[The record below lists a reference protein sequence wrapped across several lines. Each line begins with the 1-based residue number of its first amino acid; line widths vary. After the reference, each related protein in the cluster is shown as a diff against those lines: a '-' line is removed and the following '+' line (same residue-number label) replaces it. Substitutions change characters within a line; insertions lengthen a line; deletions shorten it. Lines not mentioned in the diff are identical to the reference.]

1 MLKEMVKRYYHG
13 HIDNRFLRQGLISFR
28 KLTRANKKIKIIFI
42 CQMPQLWN
50 KISDVY
56 YEMLQDSRIEVYIVV
71 VPDVSVSQ
79 ENQENSIRFFKGI
92 KGKIIV
98 AKTVNGWYPIRNIK
112 PNYVFYQRRYD
123 AYLPE
128 EYRSFCVAAYAR
140 VCYIPYAYACTKPVE
155 HSCYNQDFFANV
167 YMFFAENGYAKKLII
182 EREKELYAKKQKNAY
197 YLGYPALDNIRK
209 SKGIKGH
216 FWMEDDPRYK
226 ILWCPRWTTDVNLG
240 ASNFFEYKDFF
251 IEWVNKRKNTSVV
264 FRPHPMMFSNFE
276 KTGEMSGEE
285 AKQYLNN
292 YMEHERLMY
301 DNYAEYYTTLWNS
314 DVLVADLTTVIIE
327 YFVVRKPII
336 YCVADIEY
344 NDFMKKVI
352 SGCYCVHNGQ
362 ELADTLD
369 MLERGE
375 DPLLDERNRIA
386 DYLLKG
392 KEDTAKVIVS
402 KIKEDFYSGK

>member
-1 MLKEMVKRYYHG
+1 
-13 HIDNRFLRQGLISFR
+13 
-28 KLTRANKKIKIIFI
+28 
-42 CQMPQLWN
+42 MPQLWN

-56 YEMLQDSRIEVYIVV
+56 YEMQQDSRIEVYILV
-71 VPDVSVSQ
+71 VPDVSVAQ
-79 ENQENSIRFFKGI
+79 ENQEESIRFFKGI
-92 KGKIIV
+92 KGKIIN
-98 AKTVNGWYPIRNIK
+98 AKTGNGWFSISNIN
-112 PNYVFYQRRYD
+112 PDYVFYQRPYD

-140 VCYIPYAYACTKPVE
+140 VCYIPYSYACTKPVE
-155 HSCYNQDFFANV
+155 YSCYNQDFFANV
-167 YMFFAENGYAKKLII
+167 YMFFAENRYAKKLVI
-182 EREKELYAKKQKNAY
+182 EREKEMYAKKLKKAY
-197 YLGYPALDNIRK
+197 YLGYPALDSIRK
-209 SKGIKGH
+209 SEGKRSH
-216 FWMEDDPRYK
+216 FWNEDTQKYK

-276 KTGEMSGEE
+276 KTGEMSAEE
-285 AKQYLNN
+285 AKQYLSN
-292 YMEHERLMY
+292 YMGHERLMY
-301 DNYAEYYTTLWNS
+301 DNHAEYYTTLWNS

-327 YFVVRKPII
+327 YFVVRKPIV

-344 NDFMKKVI
+344 NDFMKKII
-352 SGCYCVHNGQ
+352 SGCYCVRNEQ
-362 ELADTLD
+362 ELDDTLL

-375 DPLLDERNRIA
+375 DPLSDERNRIA

-402 KIKEDFYSGK
+402 KIKDDFYSGK

>member
-1 MLKEMVKRYYHG
+1 
-13 HIDNRFLRQGLISFR
+13 
-28 KLTRANKKIKIIFI
+28 
-42 CQMPQLWN
+42 
-50 KISDVY
+50 
-56 YEMLQDSRIEVYIVV
+56 
-71 VPDVSVSQ
+71 
-79 ENQENSIRFFKGI
+79 
-92 KGKIIV
+92 
-98 AKTVNGWYPIRNIK
+98 
-112 PNYVFYQRRYD
+112 
-123 AYLPE
+123 
-128 EYRSFCVAAYAR
+128 
-140 VCYIPYAYACTKPVE
+140 
-155 HSCYNQDFFANV
+155 
-167 YMFFAENGYAKKLII
+167 
-182 EREKELYAKKQKNAY
+182 
-197 YLGYPALDNIRK
+197 
-209 SKGIKGH
+209 
-216 FWMEDDPRYK
+216 
-226 ILWCPRWTTDVNLG
+226 
-240 ASNFFEYKDFF
+240 
-251 IEWVNKRKNTSVV
+251 
-264 FRPHPMMFSNFE
+264 MMFSNFE

-392 KEDTAKVIVS
+392 KEDTAKEIVS

>member
-1 MLKEMVKRYYHG
+1 
-13 HIDNRFLRQGLISFR
+13 
-28 KLTRANKKIKIIFI
+28 
-42 CQMPQLWN
+42 MPQLWN
-50 KISDVY
+50 KISNVY

-112 PNYVFYQRRYD
+112 PNYVFYQRPYD

-182 EREKELYAKKQKNAY
+182 ERERELYAKKQKNAY

-209 SKGIKGH
+209 SKRIKGH
-216 FWMEDDPRYK
+216 FWREDDPRYK

-276 KTGEMSGEE
+276 KTVEMSGEE
-285 AKQYLNN
+285 EKQYLNN
-292 YMEHERLMY
+292 YIEHERLMY
-301 DNYAEYYTTLWNS
+301 DNYA
-314 DVLVADLTTVIIE
+314 
-327 YFVVRKPII
+327 
-336 YCVADIEY
+336 
-344 NDFMKKVI
+344 
-352 SGCYCVHNGQ
+352 
-362 ELADTLD
+362 
-369 MLERGE
+369 
-375 DPLLDERNRIA
+375 
-386 DYLLKG
+386 
-392 KEDTAKVIVS
+392 
-402 KIKEDFYSGK
+402 